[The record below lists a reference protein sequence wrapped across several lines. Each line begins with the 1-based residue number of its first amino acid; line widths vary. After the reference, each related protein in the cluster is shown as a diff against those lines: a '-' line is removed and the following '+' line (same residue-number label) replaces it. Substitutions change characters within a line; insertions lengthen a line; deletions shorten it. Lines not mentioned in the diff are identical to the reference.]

1 VTPVAKGRRKGL
13 SILERNQRVI
23 GTVALVLIVGGTV
36 LALLLQGGAFKQTY
50 RVTAYFADAAGI
62 VEGDNV
68 TVAGLIAGTVKD
80 TRIEEGRVA
89 MELGIEDAVELS
101 ADSSAEI
108 VIETLLGRRSVSV
121 ADGESAEMLQDG
133 DVIPMDRTT
142 TPIDITELNDI
153 SVRLLEESDA
163 DAFEAFL
170 RDIAEI
176 TEGKS
181 QEVTALIGGLNRVL
195 EAVDSRRVQ
204 LSRLI
209 GSLRTLATTF
219 GQRDDRIVSLIDN
232 LDVVLGNLEQ
242 RQEQLQTLLESTS
255 TASVETADLVRRNRA
270 VLDSTLTNLHRDLQV
285 MEKHQLDLAAGIAYL
300 ENAVQGYQS
309 IGWSSGTPNHWANI
323 FVQSL
328 GPASVGGAFAEGGVM
343 DDAIEEVIDHYFCPG
358 GECPTG
364 APGAANVSPGGDPG
378 NGSQDAGEGDGSA
391 IDTPVEPP
399 EGAGLPCTIEDVIDS
414 SLAGTEAAGDG
425 GC

>member
-13 SILERNQRVI
+13 SILERNQRII
-23 GTVALVLIVGGTV
+23 GTVALLLIVGGTAF
-36 LALLLQGGAFKQTY
+36 ALLLQGGAFKQTY

-68 TVAGLIAGTVKD
+68 TVAGLIGGTVKD
-80 TRIEEGRVA
+80 LRIEGGRVA

-108 VIETLLGRRSVSV
+108 VIETLLGRRSVSL
-121 ADGESAEMLQDG
+121 ADGESEEMLQDG

-181 QEVTALIGGLNRVL
+181 REVTALIGGLNRVL

-209 GSLRTLATTF
+209 ESLRTLATTF

-242 RQEQLQTLLESTS
+242 RQEELQTLLESTS
-255 TASVETADLVRRNRA
+255 TASLETADLVRRNRA
-270 VLDSTLTNLHRDLQV
+270 VLDSTLNNLHQDMQV
-285 MEKHQLDLAAGIAYL
+285 LEKHQVDLAAGIAYL

-328 GPASVGGAFAEGGVM
+328 GPASVGGAFGENGVM
-343 DDAIEEVIDHYFCPG
+343 DDAIEDVLDHYFCPKGDCQPLASGAQGKAQSVPGDG
-358 GECPTG
+358 GEAT
-364 APGAANVSPGGDPG
+364 
-378 NGSQDAGEGDGSA
+378 QDESSA

-399 EGAGLPCTIEDVIDS
+399 AEADLPCTIGDVIDS
-414 SLAGTEAAGDG
+414 SLAGTEDAGDG

>member
-1 VTPVAKGRRKGL
+1 MPVAKGRRKGL
-13 SILERNQRVI
+13 SILERNQRII
-23 GTVALVLIVGGTV
+23 GTVALVLIVGGTAF
-36 LALLLQGGAFKQTY
+36 ALLLQGGAFKQTY

-80 TRIEEGRVA
+80 LRIEQGRVA

-181 QEVTALIGGLNRVL
+181 REVTALIGGLNRVL

-209 GSLRTLATTF
+209 ESLRTLATTF

-242 RQEQLQTLLESTS
+242 RQEELQTLLESTS
-255 TASVETADLVRRNRA
+255 TASLETADLVRRNRA
-270 VLDSTLTNLHRDLQV
+270 VLDSTLNNLHEDMQV
-285 MEKHQLDLAAGIAYL
+285 LEKHQVDLAAGIAYL

-323 FVQSL
+323 FVQGL
-328 GPASVGGAFAEGGVM
+328 GPASVGGAFGENGVM
-343 DDAIEEVIDHYFCPG
+343 DDAIEDVLDHYFCPEGDCQPLASSSEGTAQGVPGDG
-358 GECPTG
+358 GE
-364 APGAANVSPGGDPG
+364 AM
-378 NGSQDAGEGDGSA
+378 QDESSA

-399 EGAGLPCTIEDVIDS
+399 AEADLPCTIGDVIDS
-414 SLAGTEAAGDG
+414 SLAGTEDAGDG

>member
-1 VTPVAKGRRKGL
+1 MAKGRRKGL
-13 SILERNQRVI
+13 SVLERNQRVI
-23 GTVALVLIVGGTV
+23 GAIALVLIVGGTAF
-36 LALLLQGGAFKQTY
+36 ALLLQGGAFKQTY
-50 RVTAYFADAAGI
+50 RVTAYFTDAAGI

-68 TVAGLIAGTVKD
+68 TVAGLVAGTVKD
-80 TRIEEGRVA
+80 LSIEGGRVA

-101 ADSSAEI
+101 ADSNAEI
-108 VIETLLGRRSVSV
+108 RIETLLGRRSVSV
-121 ADGESAEMLQDG
+121 IDGESEEMLQDG

-142 TPIDITELNDI
+142 TPVDITELNDI

-170 RDIAEI
+170 SDVAEI

-181 QEVTALIGGLNRVL
+181 KEVSALIGGLNRVL
-195 EAVDSRRVQ
+195 EAVDSRRAQ
-204 LSRLI
+204 LNRLI
-209 GSLRTLATTF
+209 GSLRTLATTL

-270 VLDSTLTNLHRDLQV
+270 VLDSALENLHDDMRVLED
-285 MEKHQLDLAAGIAYL
+285 HQLDLAAGIAYL

-309 IGWSSGTPNHWANI
+309 IGWSGKTKNKWANI
-323 FVQSL
+323 FISSL
-328 GPASVGGAFAEGGVM
+328 GPASVQGATGEGGVL

-358 GECPTG
+358 GNCPT
-364 APGAANVSPGGDPG
+364 AVPGGTDVSQGSPGDTAGTSEAGGAGDVP
-378 NGSQDAGEGDGSA
+378 DV
-391 IDTPVEPP
+391 DTPVETSQEPD
-399 EGAGLPCTIEDVIDS
+399 LPCTIGDVIDS
-414 SLAGTEAAGDG
+414 TLAGTGQVEGG

>member
-1 VTPVAKGRRKGL
+1 
-13 SILERNQRVI
+13 
-23 GTVALVLIVGGTV
+23 
-36 LALLLQGGAFKQTY
+36 
-50 RVTAYFADAAGI
+50 
-62 VEGDNV
+62 
-68 TVAGLIAGTVKD
+68 
-80 TRIEEGRVA
+80 
-89 MELGIEDAVELS
+89 MELGVEEAVELS
-101 ADSSAEI
+101 SDSSAEI

-121 ADGESAEMLQDG
+121 VDGESAEMLQDG
-133 DVIPMDRTT
+133 DVIPIDRTT

-170 RDIAEI
+170 RDVSEI

-181 QEVTALIGGLNRVL
+181 AEVSALIGGLNRVL

-204 LSRLI
+204 LGRLI
-209 GSLRTLATTF
+209 ESLRTLATTF
-219 GQRDDRIVSLIDN
+219 GERDDRIVSLIDN

-242 RQEQLQTLLESTS
+242 RQEELKTLLESTS
-255 TASVETADLVRRNRA
+255 SASLETADLVRRNRA
-270 VLDSTLTNLHRDLQV
+270 VLDSTLNNLHQDMQV

-328 GPASVGGAFAEGGVM
+328 GPASVGGAFGEDGVM
-343 DDAIEEVIDHYFCPG
+343 DDAIEEVIDHYFCPKEGCPPG
-358 GECPTG
+358 GLGAPAVSQG
-364 APGAANVSPGGDPG
+364 APGDSGEASEAGGTG
-378 NGSQDAGEGDGSA
+378 GV
-391 IDTPVEPP
+391 DTPVEPP
-399 EGAGLPCTIEDVIDS
+399 EEADLPCTIGDVIDS
-414 SLAGTEAAGDG
+414 SLAGTDQAGGG